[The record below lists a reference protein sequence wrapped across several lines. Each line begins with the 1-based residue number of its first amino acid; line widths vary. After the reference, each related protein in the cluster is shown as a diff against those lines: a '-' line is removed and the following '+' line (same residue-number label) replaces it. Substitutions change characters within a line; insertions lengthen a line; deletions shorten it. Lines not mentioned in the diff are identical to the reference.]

1 MIQRL
6 QAKRN
11 EEGFTLIELLIVI
24 IVLGILAAIVVFAV
38 AGTRDDA
45 VASRCKTD
53 VKSIELSAEGV
64 YAKTGNYSTA
74 VENSATAAANSNDF
88 VAGQVTFGTPPGT
101 NGALLKSWPS
111 STDYALSVPA
121 NSSTATVFLDN
132 GAAAGHAGNGILDAS
147 DETAVTNGCSGL

>member
-1 MIQRL
+1 MIERL

-38 AGTRDDA
+38 ASTKHDS
-45 VASRCKTD
+45 VAASCKTD

-64 YAKTGNYSTA
+64 NTHTGSYPA
-74 VENSATAAANSNDF
+74 GPINSQNDP
-88 VAGQVTFGTPPGT
+88 ALLSSGT

-111 STDYALSVPA
+111 TSNYKLQYT
-121 NSSTATVFLDN
+121 TT
-132 GAAAGHAGNGILDAS
+132 G
-147 DETAVTNGCSGL
+147 TAVTVNVFAKDTFEASDGSMHTGSVTGPAATALSGCDDSGL

>member
-38 AGTRDDA
+38 GGTRKDA

-53 VKSIELSAEGV
+53 VKSIELSEEAV
-64 YAKTGNYSTA
+64 YAKMGAYSGPDIKTLA
-74 VENSATAAANSNDF
+74 
-88 VAGQVTFGTPPGT
+88 PT
-101 NGALLKSWPS
+101 NGALLKSWP
-111 STDYALSVPA
+111 D
-121 NSSTATVFLDN
+121 
-132 GAAAGHAGNGILDAS
+132 AGNDYTLRWTGTAVQVQKELDA
-147 DETAVTNGCSGL
+147 TPGLDVVPGATPALACAAL